1 MDTQKELISQKIEL
15 EYNQRKANP
24 KLAWLNLLGW
34 VWAGGIGYYATAKG
48 DKDMITKGVMWTLAA
63 FFTSAIVTT
72 FGWLYLSVDFMGI
85 ALYIWMIFDSYF
97 LMKKVEENNVNLKK
111 EITERINS
119 EVSGSTKEESYGVNK
134 VVAEELDPYHHH
146 YETLKSAETKNRPMS
161 NTEFNE
167 LVIKL
172 SEQRIKDGYDPLS
185 KEQVNRMREIYQQ
198 RDKD

>member
-48 DKDMITKGVMWTLAA
+48 NKDMITKGVMWTIAA
-63 FFTSAIVTT
+63 FLTSAIVTT

-119 EVSGSTKEESYGVNK
+119 EVNRDNTKEESHDTISNEAAF
-134 VVAEELDPYHHH
+134 VVKEADEPS
-146 YETLKSAETKNRPMS
+146 KSAETKSRM
-161 NTEFNE
+161 TEEEFQDMVVALNNDRVRNGYE
-167 LVIKL
+167 PLPVSKFDYIDYIGK
-172 SEQRIKDGYDPLS
+172 ENKKD
-185 KEQVNRMREIYQQ
+185 
-198 RDKD
+198 

>member
-1 MDTQKELISQKIEL
+1 MDTQKELIAQKIEL

-48 DKDMITKGVMWTLAA
+48 DKDMITKGVMWTIAA
-63 FFTSAIVTT
+63 FLTSAIVTT

-97 LMKKVEENNVNLKK
+97 LMKKVEEKNVNLKK

-119 EVSGSTKEESYGVNK
+119 EVSGSTKEELHDTISNETTF
-134 VVAEELDPYHHH
+134 VVKEADEPSK
-146 YETLKSAETKNRPMS
+146 TAETKTRM
-161 NTEFNE
+161 TEEEFQNMVVTLNNDRVRNGYE
-167 LVIKL
+167 PLPVSKFDYIDYIGK
-172 SEQRIKDGYDPLS
+172 ENKKD
-185 KEQVNRMREIYQQ
+185 
-198 RDKD
+198 

>member
-48 DKDMITKGVMWTLAA
+48 DKDMITKGVMWTIAA
-63 FFTSAIVTT
+63 FLTSAIVTT

-97 LMKKVEENNVNLKK
+97 LMKKVEEKNVNLKK

-119 EVSGSTKEESYGVNK
+119 EVKSDSTKEESHDTISNETTF
-134 VVAEELDPYHHH
+134 VVKEADEPSK
-146 YETLKSAETKNRPMS
+146 TAETKNRPMS
-161 NTEFNE
+161 DADFNE

-185 KEQVNRMREIYQQ
+185 KEQVERMREIYQQ
-198 RDKD
+198 GDKD

>member
-1 MDTQKELISQKIEL
+1 MDTQKELIAQKIEL

-48 DKDMITKGVMWTLAA
+48 DKDMITKGVMWTIAA
-63 FFTSAIVTT
+63 FLTSAIVTT

-97 LMKKVEENNVNLKK
+97 LMKKVEENNINLKK

-119 EVSGSTKEESYGVNK
+119 EVKSDSTKEESHDTISNETTF
-134 VVAEELDPYHHH
+134 VVKEADEPSKTATTKSRMTEEEFQNMVVTLNNDRVRNG
-146 YETLKSAETKNRPMS
+146 YEPLPVSKFDYIDYVGKEDK
-161 NTEFNE
+161 
-167 LVIKL
+167 
-172 SEQRIKDGYDPLS
+172 KD
-185 KEQVNRMREIYQQ
+185 
-198 RDKD
+198 

>member
-48 DKDMITKGVMWTLAA
+48 DKDMITKGVMWTIAA
-63 FFTSAIVTT
+63 FLTSAIVTT

-97 LMKKVEENNVNLKK
+97 LMKKVEENNINLKK

-119 EVSGSTKEESYGVNK
+119 EVKSDSTKEESHDTISNETTF
-134 VVAEELDPYHHH
+134 VVKEADEPS
-146 YETLKSAETKNRPMS
+146 KSAETKTRM
-161 NTEFNE
+161 TEEEFQNMVVTLNNDRVRNGYE
-167 LVIKL
+167 PLPVSKFDYIDYIGK
-172 SEQRIKDGYDPLS
+172 EDKKD
-185 KEQVNRMREIYQQ
+185 
-198 RDKD
+198 

>member
-1 MDTQKELISQKIEL
+1 MDTQKELIAQKVEL
-15 EYNQRKANP
+15 EYGRRKANP
-24 KLAWLNLLGW
+24 KMAWLNLLGW
-34 VWAGGIGYYATAKG
+34 IWAGGIGYYATAKG

-85 ALYIWMIFDSYF
+85 AIYIWMLFDSYF
-97 LMKKVEENNVNLKK
+97 LMKKVEEKNVNLKR

-119 EVSGSTKEESYGVNK
+119 EVNRDNTKEESHDTISNETVFTKQEVN
-134 VVAEELDPYHHH
+134 EPS
-146 YETLKSAETKNRPMS
+146 KSAETKNRPMS
-161 NTEFNE
+161 DTEFNE

-185 KEQVNRMREIYQQ
+185 KEQVNRMKEIYQPG
-198 RDKD
+198 DKD

>member
-48 DKDMITKGVMWTLAA
+48 DKDMITKGVMWTIAA

-119 EVSGSTKEESYGVNK
+119 EVNRDNTKEESHNTISNETVFTKQEVNEPSETAGAK
-134 VVAEELDPYHHH
+134 SRMTEEEFQNMVVTLNNDRVRNG
-146 YETLKSAETKNRPMS
+146 YEPLPVSKFDYIDYIGKENK
-161 NTEFNE
+161 
-167 LVIKL
+167 
-172 SEQRIKDGYDPLS
+172 KD
-185 KEQVNRMREIYQQ
+185 
-198 RDKD
+198 

>member
-1 MDTQKELISQKIEL
+1 MDTQKELIAQKIEM
-15 EYNQRKANP
+15 EYGRRKANP
-24 KLAWLNLLGW
+24 KMAWLNLLGW

-119 EVSGSTKEESYGVNK
+119 EVNDNAKDDSRSTISNETTFVVKEADEPSK
-134 VVAEELDPYHHH
+134 
-146 YETLKSAETKNRPMS
+146 TAETKSRM
-161 NTEFNE
+161 TEEEFQNMVVTLNNDRVRNGYE
-167 LVIKL
+167 PLPVSKFDYIDYIGK
-172 SEQRIKDGYDPLS
+172 ENKKD
-185 KEQVNRMREIYQQ
+185 
-198 RDKD
+198 

>member
-34 VWAGGIGYYATAKG
+34 IWAGGIGYYATAKG

-85 ALYIWMIFDSYF
+85 AIYIWMIFDSYF
-97 LMKKVEENNVNLKK
+97 LMKKVEEKNVNLKK
-111 EITERINS
+111 EIAERINS
-119 EVSGSTKEESYGVNK
+119 EVNGSDNTKEESHDTISNE
-134 VVAEELDPYHHH
+134 VAFVDKEANEPSK
-146 YETLKSAETKNRPMS
+146 TAETKNRM
-161 NTEFNE
+161 TEEEFQNMVVALNNDRVRNGYE
-167 LVIKL
+167 PLPVSKFDYIDYVGK
-172 SEQRIKDGYDPLS
+172 EDKKD
-185 KEQVNRMREIYQQ
+185 
-198 RDKD
+198 

>member
-15 EYNQRKANP
+15 EYNQKKANP

-72 FGWLYLSVDFMGI
+72 FGWLYLSVDFVGI

-119 EVSGSTKEESYGVNK
+119 EVSSSDSTKEESHDTISN
-134 VVAEELDPYHHH
+134 
-146 YETLKSAETKNRPMS
+146 ETLFTKQEVNEPSKTAETKTRQMS
-161 NTEFNE
+161 DTEFNE

-185 KEQVNRMREIYQQ
+185 KEQVNRMKEIYQLGD
-198 RDKD
+198 RD

>member
-48 DKDMITKGVMWTLAA
+48 DKDMITKGVMWTIAA

-119 EVSGSTKEESYGVNK
+119 EVNGNAKNDSHGTISNEVAFVDKEANEPSK
-134 VVAEELDPYHHH
+134 
-146 YETLKSAETKNRPMS
+146 TAETKSRM
-161 NTEFNE
+161 TEEEFQNMVVTLNNDRVRNGYE
-167 LVIKL
+167 PLPVSKFDYIDYIGK
-172 SEQRIKDGYDPLS
+172 ENKKD
-185 KEQVNRMREIYQQ
+185 
-198 RDKD
+198 

>member
-119 EVSGSTKEESYGVNK
+119 EVSDSTKEESHDTISNEAAFVDKEANEPSK
-134 VVAEELDPYHHH
+134 TAETESRMTEEEFQNMVVALNNDRVRNG
-146 YETLKSAETKNRPMS
+146 YEPLPVSKFDYIDYIGKENK
-161 NTEFNE
+161 
-167 LVIKL
+167 
-172 SEQRIKDGYDPLS
+172 KD
-185 KEQVNRMREIYQQ
+185 
-198 RDKD
+198 

>member
-48 DKDMITKGVMWTLAA
+48 DKDMITKGVMWTIAA
-63 FFTSAIVTT
+63 FLTSAIVTT

-97 LMKKVEENNVNLKK
+97 LMKKVEEKNVNLKK

-119 EVSGSTKEESYGVNK
+119 EVKSDSTKEESHDTISNEVSFVDKEANEPSK
-134 VVAEELDPYHHH
+134 TA
-146 YETLKSAETKNRPMS
+146 TTKNRM
-161 NTEFNE
+161 TEEEFQNMVVTLNNDRVRNGYE
-167 LVIKL
+167 PLPVSKFDYIDYVGK
-172 SEQRIKDGYDPLS
+172 EDKKD
-185 KEQVNRMREIYQQ
+185 
-198 RDKD
+198 

>member
-34 VWAGGIGYYATAKG
+34 IWAGGIGYYATAKG

-85 ALYIWMIFDSYF
+85 AIYIWMIFDSYF

-119 EVSGSTKEESYGVNK
+119 EVSGSTKEESYGVNW
-134 VVAEELDPYHHH
+134 VVAEEADPYDYL
-146 YETLKSAETKNRPMS
+146 YETSKFVETKKLLMND
-161 NTEFNE
+161 TEFNE

-198 RDKD
+198 GDKD

>member
-48 DKDMITKGVMWTLAA
+48 DKDMITKGVMWTIAA

-85 ALYIWMIFDSYF
+85 AIYIWMIFDSYF
-97 LMKKVEENNVNLKK
+97 LMKKVDENNVNLKK

-119 EVSGSTKEESYGVNK
+119 EVSGSTKEESHDTISNETTF
-134 VVAEELDPYHHH
+134 VVKEADEPS
-146 YETLKSAETKNRPMS
+146 KSAETKSRM
-161 NTEFNE
+161 TEEEFQNMVVTLNNDRVRNGYE
-167 LVIKL
+167 PLPVSKFDYIDYIGK
-172 SEQRIKDGYDPLS
+172 ENKKD
-185 KEQVNRMREIYQQ
+185 
-198 RDKD
+198 

>member
-24 KLAWLNLLGW
+24 KMAWLNLLGW

-48 DKDMITKGVMWTLAA
+48 DKDMITKGVMWTIAA
-63 FFTSAIVTT
+63 FLTSAIVTT

-119 EVSGSTKEESYGVNK
+119 EVNGNTKEESYGVNK
-134 VVAEELDPYHHH
+134 VVVEEAFVDKEANEPSK
-146 YETLKSAETKNRPMS
+146 TAETKSRM
-161 NTEFNE
+161 TEEEFQNMVVTLNNDRVRNGYE
-167 LVIKL
+167 PLPVSKFDYIDYIGK
-172 SEQRIKDGYDPLS
+172 ENKKD
-185 KEQVNRMREIYQQ
+185 
-198 RDKD
+198 

>member
-1 MDTQKELISQKIEL
+1 MDTQKELIAQKIEL

-34 VWAGGIGYYATAKG
+34 IWAGGIGYYATAKG

-97 LMKKVEENNVNLKK
+97 LMKKVEEKNVNLKK

-119 EVSGSTKEESYGVNK
+119 EVNGNTKEESYGVNK
-134 VVAEELDPYHHH
+134 VVAEEAFVDKEANEPSK
-146 YETLKSAETKNRPMS
+146 TAETKSRM
-161 NTEFNE
+161 TEEEFQNMVVTLNNDRVRNGYE
-167 LVIKL
+167 PLPVSKFDYIDYIGK
-172 SEQRIKDGYDPLS
+172 ENKKD
-185 KEQVNRMREIYQQ
+185 
-198 RDKD
+198 

>member
-48 DKDMITKGVMWTLAA
+48 DKDMITKGVMWTIAA
-63 FFTSAIVTT
+63 FLTSAIVTT

-97 LMKKVEENNVNLKK
+97 LMKKVEEKNVNLKK

-119 EVSGSTKEESYGVNK
+119 EVKSDSTKEEAHDTISNETTF
-134 VVAEELDPYHHH
+134 VVKEADEPS
-146 YETLKSAETKNRPMS
+146 KSAETKSRM
-161 NTEFNE
+161 TEEEFQNMVVTLNNDRVRNGYE
-167 LVIKL
+167 PLPVSKFDYIDYIGK
-172 SEQRIKDGYDPLS
+172 ENKKD
-185 KEQVNRMREIYQQ
+185 
-198 RDKD
+198 

>member
-1 MDTQKELISQKIEL
+1 MDTQKELIAQKIEL
-15 EYNQRKANP
+15 EYSKKKANP

-34 VWAGGIGYYATAKG
+34 IWAGGIGYYATAKG

-85 ALYIWMIFDSYF
+85 AIYIWMIFDSYF

-119 EVSGSTKEESYGVNK
+119 EVKSDSTKEESHDTISNETTF
-134 VVAEELDPYHHH
+134 VVKEADEPSK
-146 YETLKSAETKNRPMS
+146 TAETKNCM
-161 NTEFNE
+161 TEEEFQNMVVTLNNDRVRNGYE
-167 LVIKL
+167 PLPVSKFDYIDYVGK
-172 SEQRIKDGYDPLS
+172 EDKKD
-185 KEQVNRMREIYQQ
+185 
-198 RDKD
+198 

>member
-1 MDTQKELISQKIEL
+1 MDTQNELIAQKIEL
-15 EYNQRKANP
+15 EYGRRKANP

-34 VWAGGIGYYATAKG
+34 IWAGGIGYYATAKG
-48 DKDMITKGVMWTLAA
+48 DKDMITKGVMWTIAA

-119 EVSGSTKEESYGVNK
+119 EVNGNAKNDSHGTISNEVAFVDKEANEPSKTG
-134 VVAEELDPYHHH
+134 
-146 YETLKSAETKNRPMS
+146 ETKSRM
-161 NTEFNE
+161 TEEEFQNMVVTLNNDRVRNGYE
-167 LVIKL
+167 PLPVSKFDYIDYVGK
-172 SEQRIKDGYDPLS
+172 EDKKD
-185 KEQVNRMREIYQQ
+185 
-198 RDKD
+198 

>member
-48 DKDMITKGVMWTLAA
+48 DKDMITKGVMWTIAA
-63 FFTSAIVTT
+63 FLTSAIVTT

-97 LMKKVEENNVNLKK
+97 LMKKVEEKNVNLKK

-119 EVSGSTKEESYGVNK
+119 EVNGNTKEESYGVNK
-134 VVAEELDPYHHH
+134 VVAEEAFVDKEANEPSK
-146 YETLKSAETKNRPMS
+146 TAETKSRM
-161 NTEFNE
+161 TEEEFQNMVVTLNNDRVRNGYE
-167 LVIKL
+167 PLPVSKFDYIDYIGK
-172 SEQRIKDGYDPLS
+172 ENKKD
-185 KEQVNRMREIYQQ
+185 
-198 RDKD
+198 

>member
-48 DKDMITKGVMWTLAA
+48 DKDMITKGVMWTIAA
-63 FFTSAIVTT
+63 FLTSAIVTT

-97 LMKKVEENNVNLKK
+97 LMKKVEENNINLKK

-119 EVSGSTKEESYGVNK
+119 EVKSDSTKEESHDTISNETTF
-134 VVAEELDPYHHH
+134 VVKEADEPSK
-146 YETLKSAETKNRPMS
+146 TAETKTRM
-161 NTEFNE
+161 TEEEFQNMVVTLNNDRVRNGYE
-167 LVIKL
+167 PLPVSKFDYIDYIGK
-172 SEQRIKDGYDPLS
+172 ENKKD
-185 KEQVNRMREIYQQ
+185 
-198 RDKD
+198 

>member
-34 VWAGGIGYYATAKG
+34 IWAGGIGYYATAKG
-48 DKDMITKGVMWTLAA
+48 DKDMITKGVMWTIAA
-63 FFTSAIVTT
+63 FLTSAIVTT

-97 LMKKVEENNVNLKK
+97 LMKKVEEKNVNLKK

-119 EVSGSTKEESYGVNK
+119 EVNGNTKEESYGVNK
-134 VVAEELDPYHHH
+134 VVAEEAFVDKEANEPSK
-146 YETLKSAETKNRPMS
+146 TAETKSRM
-161 NTEFNE
+161 TEEEFQNMVVTLNNDRVRNGYE
-167 LVIKL
+167 PLPVSKFDYIDYIGK
-172 SEQRIKDGYDPLS
+172 ENKKD
-185 KEQVNRMREIYQQ
+185 
-198 RDKD
+198 

>member
-1 MDTQKELISQKIEL
+1 MDTQKELIAQKIEL

-34 VWAGGIGYYATAKG
+34 IWAGGIGYYATAKG
-48 DKDMITKGVMWTLAA
+48 DKDMITKGVMWTIAA

-119 EVSGSTKEESYGVNK
+119 EVKSDSTKEESHDTISN
-134 VVAEELDPYHHH
+134 
-146 YETLKSAETKNRPMS
+146 ETTFVDKEANEPSKTAETKNRM
-161 NTEFNE
+161 TEEEFQNMVVTLNNDRVRNGYE
-167 LVIKL
+167 PLPVSKFDYIDYVGK
-172 SEQRIKDGYDPLS
+172 EDKKD
-185 KEQVNRMREIYQQ
+185 
-198 RDKD
+198 

>member
-1 MDTQKELISQKIEL
+1 MDTQKELIAQKIEL

-34 VWAGGIGYYATAKG
+34 IWAGGIGYYATAKG
-48 DKDMITKGVMWTLAA
+48 DKDMITKGVMWTIAA

-119 EVSGSTKEESYGVNK
+119 EVSGNAKNDSHGTISNEVAFVDKEANEPSK
-134 VVAEELDPYHHH
+134 
-146 YETLKSAETKNRPMS
+146 TAETKNRM
-161 NTEFNE
+161 TEEEFQNMVVTLNNDRVRNGYE
-167 LVIKL
+167 PLPVSKFDYIDYVGK
-172 SEQRIKDGYDPLS
+172 EDKKD
-185 KEQVNRMREIYQQ
+185 
-198 RDKD
+198 

>member
-1 MDTQKELISQKIEL
+1 MDTQKELIAQKIEL

-48 DKDMITKGVMWTLAA
+48 DKDMITKGVMWTIAA
-63 FFTSAIVTT
+63 FLTSAIVTT

-97 LMKKVEENNVNLKK
+97 LMKKVEENNINLKK

-119 EVSGSTKEESYGVNK
+119 EVKSDSTKEESHDTISNETTF
-134 VVAEELDPYHHH
+134 VVKEADEPSK
-146 YETLKSAETKNRPMS
+146 TAETKTRM
-161 NTEFNE
+161 TEEEFQNMVVTLNNDRVRNGYE
-167 LVIKL
+167 PLPVSKFDYIDYIGK
-172 SEQRIKDGYDPLS
+172 ENKKD
-185 KEQVNRMREIYQQ
+185 
-198 RDKD
+198 

>member
-48 DKDMITKGVMWTLAA
+48 DKDMITKGVMWTIAA
-63 FFTSAIVTT
+63 FLTSAIVTT

-97 LMKKVEENNVNLKK
+97 LMKKVEENNINLKK

-119 EVSGSTKEESYGVNK
+119 EVKSDSTKEESHDTISNETTF
-134 VVAEELDPYHHH
+134 VVKEADEPSK
-146 YETLKSAETKNRPMS
+146 TAETKTRM
-161 NTEFNE
+161 TEEEFQNMVVTLNNDRVRNGYE
-167 LVIKL
+167 PLPVSKFDYIDYIGK
-172 SEQRIKDGYDPLS
+172 EDKKD
-185 KEQVNRMREIYQQ
+185 
-198 RDKD
+198 

>member
-1 MDTQKELISQKIEL
+1 MDTQKELIAQKIEL

-48 DKDMITKGVMWTLAA
+48 DKDMITKGVMWTIAA
-63 FFTSAIVTT
+63 FLTSAIVTT

-97 LMKKVEENNVNLKK
+97 LMKKVEENNINLKK

-119 EVSGSTKEESYGVNK
+119 EVKSDSTKEESHDTISNETTF
-134 VVAEELDPYHHH
+134 VVKEADEPSK
-146 YETLKSAETKNRPMS
+146 TAETKTRM
-161 NTEFNE
+161 TEEEFQNMVVTLNNDRVRNGYE
-167 LVIKL
+167 PLPVSKFDYIDYVGK
-172 SEQRIKDGYDPLS
+172 EDKKD
-185 KEQVNRMREIYQQ
+185 
-198 RDKD
+198 

>member
-48 DKDMITKGVMWTLAA
+48 DKDMITKGVMWTIAA
-63 FFTSAIVTT
+63 FLTSAIVTT

-97 LMKKVEENNVNLKK
+97 LMKKVEENNINLKK

-119 EVSGSTKEESYGVNK
+119 EVKSDSTKEESHDTISNETTF
-134 VVAEELDPYHHH
+134 VVKEADEPSK
-146 YETLKSAETKNRPMS
+146 TAETKTRM
-161 NTEFNE
+161 TEEEFQNMVVTLNNDRVRNGYE
-167 LVIKL
+167 PLPVSKFDYIDYVGK
-172 SEQRIKDGYDPLS
+172 EDKKD
-185 KEQVNRMREIYQQ
+185 
-198 RDKD
+198 

>member
-1 MDTQKELISQKIEL
+1 MDTQKELIAQKIEM
-15 EYNQRKANP
+15 EYGRRKANP
-24 KLAWLNLLGW
+24 KMAWLNLLGW

-85 ALYIWMIFDSYF
+85 AIYIWMLFDSYF
-97 LMKKVEENNVNLKK
+97 LMKKVEEKNVNLKR

-119 EVSGSTKEESYGVNK
+119 EVNRDNTKEESHDTISN
-134 VVAEELDPYHHH
+134 
-146 YETLKSAETKNRPMS
+146 ETLFTKQEVNEPSETAGAKNRPMGD
-161 NTEFNE
+161 NEFNE

-185 KEQVNRMREIYQQ
+185 KEQVNRMKEIYQPG
-198 RDKD
+198 DKD

>member
-34 VWAGGIGYYATAKG
+34 IWAGGIGYYATAKG
-48 DKDMITKGVMWTLAA
+48 NKDMITKGVMWTIAA
-63 FFTSAIVTT
+63 FLTSAIVTT

-97 LMKKVEENNVNLKK
+97 LMKKVEEKNVNLKR

-119 EVSGSTKEESYGVNK
+119 EVNGSDNTKEESHDTISNETVFTKQEVN
-134 VVAEELDPYHHH
+134 EPS
-146 YETLKSAETKNRPMS
+146 KSAEIKNRM
-161 NTEFNE
+161 TEEEFQNMVVTLNNDRVRNGYE
-167 LVIKL
+167 PLPVSKFDYIDYVGK
-172 SEQRIKDGYDPLS
+172 EDKKD
-185 KEQVNRMREIYQQ
+185 
-198 RDKD
+198 

>member
-34 VWAGGIGYYATAKG
+34 IWAGGIGYYATAKG
-48 DKDMITKGVMWTLAA
+48 NKDMITKGVMWTIAA
-63 FFTSAIVTT
+63 FLTSAIVTT
-72 FGWLYLSVDFMGI
+72 FGWLYLSIDFMGI

-119 EVSGSTKEESYGVNK
+119 EVSESTKEESHDTISNETVFTKQEVN
-134 VVAEELDPYHHH
+134 EPS
-146 YETLKSAETKNRPMS
+146 KSAETKRRPMS
-161 NTEFNE
+161 DNEFNG

-185 KEQVNRMREIYQQ
+185 KEQVNRMKEIYQPG
-198 RDKD
+198 DKD

>member
-1 MDTQKELISQKIEL
+1 MDTQKELIAQKIEL

-48 DKDMITKGVMWTLAA
+48 DKDMITKGVMWTIAA

-97 LMKKVEENNVNLKK
+97 LMKKVEEKNVNLKK

-119 EVSGSTKEESYGVNK
+119 EVKSDSTKEESHDTISNETTF
-134 VVAEELDPYHHH
+134 VVKEADEPSK
-146 YETLKSAETKNRPMS
+146 TAETKTRM
-161 NTEFNE
+161 TEEEFQNMVVTLNNDRVRNGYE
-167 LVIKL
+167 PLPVSKFDYIDYIGK
-172 SEQRIKDGYDPLS
+172 ENKKD
-185 KEQVNRMREIYQQ
+185 
-198 RDKD
+198 

>member
-1 MDTQKELISQKIEL
+1 MDTQKELIAQKIEL

-48 DKDMITKGVMWTLAA
+48 DKDMITKGVMWTIAA
-63 FFTSAIVTT
+63 FLTSAIVTT

-97 LMKKVEENNVNLKK
+97 LMKKVEENNINLKK

-119 EVSGSTKEESYGVNK
+119 EVKSDSTKEESHDTISNETTF
-134 VVAEELDPYHHH
+134 VVKEADEPSK
-146 YETLKSAETKNRPMS
+146 TAETKTRM
-161 NTEFNE
+161 TEEEFQNMVVTLNNDRVRNGYE
-167 LVIKL
+167 PLPVSKFDYIDYIGK
-172 SEQRIKDGYDPLS
+172 EDKKD
-185 KEQVNRMREIYQQ
+185 
-198 RDKD
+198 